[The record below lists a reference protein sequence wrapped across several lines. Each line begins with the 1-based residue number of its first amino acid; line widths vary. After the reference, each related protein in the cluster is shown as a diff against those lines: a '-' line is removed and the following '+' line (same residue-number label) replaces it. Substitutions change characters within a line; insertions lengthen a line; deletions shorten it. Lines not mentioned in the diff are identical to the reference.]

1 MLNETGATR
10 CKPVRTQGVK
20 KLCTG
25 KTEAGDPT
33 LTIAEATG
41 RRASIWPRCFPQQQ
55 FWLVMSKYSPWES
68 SINGI
73 HLTERSS
80 LVRDLSHPPLH
91 LTFSTSG
98 EMEGVMVCEPVAFEM
113 NAACFGMPK
122 FRGKPEQPGVNP
134 FQPSENSLTALSWS
148 ISSNLSSGWMLTL
161 SSSFSWVAGGSHSKS
176 STEEVTPEL
185 LDVVH
190 THTHRTKWHT
200 HCHVAAS
207 ETRHWLNCKPS

>member
-1 MLNETGATR
+1 MKLEQ
-10 CKPVRTQGVK
+10 PGVNPFEPRESRNSAQERRRLVIQPWPSLRPQAAELPSGLDVSHSSNFDS
-20 KLCTG
+20 LCQSTHRE
-25 KTEAGDPT
+25 K
-33 LTIAEATG
+33 
-41 RRASIWPRCFPQQQ
+41 
-55 FWLVMSKYSPWES
+55 S

-134 FQPSENSLTALSWS
+134 FQPSENSQTALSWS
-148 ISSNLSSGWMLTL
+148 SSSNLSSGWMLTL
-161 SSSFSWVAGGSHSKS
+161 SSSFSRVAGGSHSKS

>member
-1 MLNETGATR
+1 MKLEQ
-10 CKPVRTQGVK
+10 PGVNPFEPRESRNSAQQRRRLVIQPWPSLRPQAAELPSGLDVSHSSNFDS
-20 KLCTG
+20 LCQNT
-25 KTEAGDPT
+25 
-33 LTIAEATG
+33 
-41 RRASIWPRCFPQQQ
+41 
-55 FWLVMSKYSPWES
+55 PWEG

-80 LVRDLSHPPLH
+80 LVCDLSHPPLH

-134 FQPSENSLTALSWS
+134 FQPSENSQTALSWS
-148 ISSNLSSGWMLTL
+148 SSSNLSSGWMLTL
-161 SSSFSWVAGGSHSKS
+161 SSSFSRVAGGSHSKS

-190 THTHRTKWHT
+190 THTPYQMT
-200 HCHVAAS
+200 HSLSCWCLGN
-207 ETRHWLNCKPS
+207 TTLIKL